1 MSPVNSD
8 DLTHIVEQHGD
19 RFVALRSPEGAEHSP
34 DYFELASFSTR
45 SEAENYL
52 THRMGSFSQL
62 IDLGKFM

>member
-1 MSPVNSD
+1 MNRDLVLRRERPD
-8 DLTHIVEQHGD
+8 DLEPT
-19 RFVALRSPEGAEHSP
+19 RALHDLAFGVPEGAEHSP

-52 THRMGSFSQL
+52 TKL